1 MEAGHTK
8 AQTPLSTVEQ
18 KAKELATSLLASE
31 PYIKIFVF
39 GSRATDRSVDRSD
52 IDVGI
57 DLGHPIAPD
66 VLAAIRDAF
75 DGLPILQRVDIVDF
89 SSADDTFKS
98 VALRHIKSLYER
110 QAA

>member
-1 MEAGHTK
+1 MKAGHAT

-18 KAKELATSLLASE
+18 KAKELASTLLASE

-39 GSRATDRSVDRSD
+39 GSRATSRSVDRSD

-98 VALRHIKSLYER
+98 VALKHIKSLYER